1 MVESKDKVRV
11 TVIKPG
17 EPVPPPVDLESIFR
31 EGPFFEGTDVPVQY
45 VFEYVD
51 GGYNLHTLIKFFPS
65 VSMEQA
71 LAALD
76 ARTKAKGVVHSNR
89 QIVSGTPVF
98 TGTRVPVRNLFDYL
112 AGGHGLDEFLC
123 GFPSVSR
130 EQAVS
135 ALQIARESLESIA
148 YETASR

>member
-17 EPVPPPVDLESIFR
+17 ESVPPPVDLEGVSR

-45 VFEYVD
+45 VFEYVED
-51 GGYNLHTLIKFFPS
+51 GYNLHTFVKFFPS

-76 ARTKAKGVVHSNR
+76 ARTKAKSVVHSNR
-89 QIVSGTPVF
+89 EIVSGTPVF
-98 TGTRVPVRNLFDYL
+98 IGTRVPVRRRDP
-112 AGGHGLDEFLC
+112 C
-123 GFPSVSR
+123 S
-130 EQAVS
+130 
-135 ALQIARESLESIA
+135 
-148 YETASR
+148 TASQPGTTWTSFFADSQA

>member
-1 MVESKDKVRV
+1 MESKDKVTV
-11 TVIKPG
+11 TVVNPG
-17 EPVPPPVDLESIFR
+17 DPIPPPVDLEGVSR
-31 EGPFFEGTDVPVQY
+31 DGPFFEGTDVPVQY

-51 GGYNLHTLIKFFPS
+51 NGYNPYTFVKYFPS

-71 LAALD
+71 LVALD
-76 ARTKAKGVVHSNR
+76 ARTKARSVVHSNR
-89 QIVSGTPVF
+89 QVVSGTPVF
-98 TGTRVPVRNLFDYL
+98 TGTRVPVRSLFDYL
-112 AGGHGLDEFLC
+112 AGGHDLDEFLC

-130 EQAVS
+130 EQAVN

>member
-1 MVESKDKVRV
+1 MS
-11 TVIKPG
+11 
-17 EPVPPPVDLESIFR
+17 R

-45 VFEYVD
+45 VFEYVED
-51 GGYNLHTLIKFFPS
+51 GYNLHTFVKFFPS

-76 ARTKAKGVVHSNR
+76 ARTKAKSVVHTPCNR
-89 QIVSGTPVF
+89 EIVSGTPVF
-98 TGTRVPVRNLFDYL
+98 IGTRVPVRTLLDCL
-112 AGGHGLDEFLC
+112 AAGDDLDEFLC